1 MRCERVA
8 APPLRGKSAIA
19 HPAHYGF
26 IPSLPVRVV
35 THGGRLALLSIGD
48 AHATEIFQMN
58 RTLLALL
65 LALPA
70 AVAQAQIAQAQVAP
84 GSYFMENGGGILK
97 VSPGKFDIQS
107 GGAPG
112 VCNIEGKLKGMNG
125 RADDEDVCLV
135 TFRARD
141 GGYEVIARTKKTCRS
156 YCGEHADFAGL
167 YRKPAAGCAD
177 SERKKT
183 RGEFRAAYDAKDYAK
198 AQTIVSGQLKNCA
211 KTLQPIETAG
221 IRSDLAI
228 TLFHL
233 GRKDECLAV
242 LKPLAEEAAMS
253 DDDAMRNYTGAEWE
267 TYKVYLNSARQNL
280 KLCKG

>member
-1 MRCERVA
+1 MNSAWRRSESW
-8 APPLRGKSAIA
+8 LRLVRAVTRDRR
-19 HPAHYGF
+19 GF
-26 IPSLPVRVV
+26 LL
-35 THGGRLALLSIGD
+35 RLGD

-58 RTLLALL
+58 RMLLALL

-70 AVAQAQIAQAQVAP
+70 AVAQAQVALGQVAP

-97 VSPGKFDIQS
+97 VSPGKFEIES

-112 VCNIEGKLKGMNG
+112 VCNIEGKLTGMSG

-135 TFRARD
+135 TFRAKD

-167 YRKPAAGCAD
+167 YSKPAAGCAD

-183 RGEFRAAYDAKDYAK
+183 RADFRAAYDAKDYAK
-198 AQTIVSGQLKNCA
+198 AQTIIASQLKTCA

-221 IRSDLAI
+221 IRNDLAI

-233 GRKDECLAV
+233 GRKDECLGI

-253 DDDAMRNYTGAEWE
+253 DDDAMRNYTSAEWE